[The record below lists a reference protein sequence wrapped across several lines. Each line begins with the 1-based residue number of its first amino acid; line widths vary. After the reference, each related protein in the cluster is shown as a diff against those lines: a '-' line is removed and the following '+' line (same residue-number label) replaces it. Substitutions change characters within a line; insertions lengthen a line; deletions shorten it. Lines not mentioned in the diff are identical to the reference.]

1 MHVCASGWQV
11 EERTGDVCAQLQRPT
26 LPVEMVLARRGGEV
40 LTATWVDGWA
50 LGPIG
55 WPAGAQRTHPVK
67 NAASARRCL
76 AAEPGTC

>member
-1 MHVCASGWQV
+1 
-11 EERTGDVCAQLQRPT
+11 
-26 LPVEMVLARRGGEV
+26 MVLARRGGEV

-55 WPAGAQRTHPVK
+55 WRAGAQKTHPVK